1 MIRILI
7 VDDHVMFREGLKQ
20 ILAKHRDMNIVGE
33 VGNGTDALQSIRSDE
48 YDVVVLDIS
57 MPGQSGWDIL
67 NEIKLEKP
75 GLAVLILSMHPE
87 DQYAIRMLKAGAS
100 GYISKESVPEEL
112 ILAIRKVASGGKYV
126 SPTLAEKIA
135 YALDAHSDKLP
146 HQMLSNREFQ
156 VMSMLASG
164 KSLKEIAEELS
175 LSEKTITTYRARI
188 LEKLNLRNNVE
199 LTHYVIEN
207 KLLP

>member
-20 ILAKHRDMNIVGE
+20 ILAKHGDMNVVGE

-57 MPGQSGWDIL
+57 MPGQSGWDTL
-67 NEIKLEKP
+67 KEIKLEKP
-75 GLAVLILSMHPE
+75 GLPVLILSMHPE

-126 SPTLAEKIA
+126 SPALAEKIA
-135 YALDAHSDKLP
+135 YALDSHADKLP
-146 HQMLSNREFQ
+146 HQLLSNREFQ

-199 LTHYVIEN
+199 ITHYVIEN